1 MIHKNQVVH
10 MNTSCRKCGTKIE
23 AIKHCVACDQAM
35 QFECPECQT
44 QTEVQIHSLC
54 SFEKPKMSIAN

>member
-1 MIHKNQVVH
+1 
-10 MNTSCRKCGTKIE
+10 MNTSCRKCGTQLE
-23 AIKHCVACDQAM
+23 AIKYCLACNQAM

-54 SFEKPKMSIAN
+54 YFEKPKMSIAN